1 MQKIVWEVQNLS
13 LLPVLKYCKKCGR
26 KSQFIC
32 SRQFRVNAN
41 RRCLDIWLIYKCSD
55 CNTTWNAAVYSRISA
70 QAFNPALLERFH
82 KNDKDLVEEYAMDSR
97 FLQKN
102 GAETGLPG
110 YAVIGD
116 CFSLNKAVELK
127 IKSKYSLPV
136 KVSSVVRG
144 KLQLSQKEYL
154 HLITNGQIKSVP
166 DQDLKKCKLKKGVT
180 LVFDKRL
187 CGGT

>member
-97 FLQKN
+97 FLQEN

-136 KVSSVVRG
+136 KISSVVRG
-144 KLQLSQKEYL
+144 K
-154 HLITNGQIKSVP
+154 
-166 DQDLKKCKLKKGVT
+166 
-180 LVFDKRL
+180 
-187 CGGT
+187 